1 MNLFQNRKRLLKRQH
16 LYCLILIRYIRR
28 RRRPSRDLLR

>member
-16 LYCLILIRYIRR
+16 LYCLILIQYIRKR
-28 RRRPSRDLLR
+28 RRLSRGLLR